1 MISMCEERSWQGR
14 STSRGQSKV
23 LSEEDRLLEAKDVLM
38 TTLGHPGQVLK
49 SEDAQVAEVRPIP
62 VILLCGFLG
71 AGKTTLVCKLLE
83 QVNDEILVIV
93 NDVASINIDGAM
105 VRRQDAETIE
115 LENGCACC
123 VLGAD
128 LSDRLSEI
136 RSRPSQ
142 PAAIVLSLIHI

>member
-1 MISMCEERSWQGR
+1 M
-14 STSRGQSKV
+14 

-49 SEDAQVAEVRPIP
+49 SEDAQITEVRPIP

-93 NDVASINIDGAM
+93 NDIASINIDGAM

-115 LENGCACC
+115 LQNGCACC
-123 VLGAD
+123 V
-128 LSDRLSEI
+128 
-136 RSRPSQ
+136 
-142 PAAIVLSLIHI
+142 

>member
-1 MISMCEERSWQGR
+1 
-14 STSRGQSKV
+14 
-23 LSEEDRLLEAKDVLM
+23 M
-38 TTLGHPGQVLK
+38 TTLVILGKCLRA
-49 SEDAQVAEVRPIP
+49 STQVAEVRPIP

-93 NDVASINIDGAM
+93 NDIASINIDGAM

-136 RSRPSQ
+136 RSRPSL
-142 PAAIVLSLIHI
+142 PAAIVIETSGLSDPYGFLRPFATKVDLSWMVLSQW